1 MLAPPS
7 EGACPSVFSTQ
18 LALPPTP
25 EAPAQAR
32 ETTKAVLRDWG
43 INAAEILDVVELV
56 ISELV
61 TNAVR
66 YAARAGGP
74 TLHLEVNQSLLIAVA
89 DGSAIAPIIREL
101 DDTSESGRG
110 MSIVT
115 ALVDNWGVEPWGD
128 GKRIWV
134 RIEGIAPT
142 RAVPHADAALPT
154 PRTRQIPA

>member
-1 MLAPPS
+1 M
-7 EGACPSVFSTQ
+7 
-18 LALPPTP
+18 PPTP
-25 EAPAQAR
+25 LAPAQAR
-32 ETTKAVLRDWG
+32 ATTKAVLRDWG

-66 YAARAGGP
+66 YAGRAGGP
-74 TLHLEVNQSLLIAVA
+74 TLHLEVNRSLLIAVS
-89 DGSAIAPIIREL
+89 DGSAIEPIIREL

-115 ALVDNWGVEPWGD
+115 ALVDHWGVEPWGE

-134 RIEGIAPT
+134 RVDGIAPT
-142 RAVPHADAALPT
+142 RPVPHADAALPT
-154 PRTRQIPA
+154 PRTPQFTA